1 MRLVVSWVHGEWRR
15 RRRGRML
22 ARIEGKPKK
31 KWGPPPPP
39 PHKLLHNKQTNK
51 QPNMLSL
58 MT

>member
-31 KWGPPPPP
+31 KWGPPPPQTSSQQT
-39 PHKLLHNKQTNK
+39 NKQTNK
-51 QPNMLSL
+51 Q
-58 MT
+58 TCFH

>member
-1 MRLVVSWVHGEWRR
+1 MRLVVSWVHREWR

-39 PHKLLHNKQTNK
+39 HKLLHNKQTKK